1 MKASHDVLF
10 VMTKDRLTMNKQFQR
25 VVFLVF
31 SSFVSAWSGS
41 LFAAAYQMPNTEM
54 HVIKTT
60 QTRNQEYM
68 LYLQL
73 PQGYGEK
80 KNRDKK
86 YPVVYVLDAYW
97 DFPVIAGAKSGLVF
111 DGIVP
116 EFILVGIG
124 YSKEGVIEEGDVV
137 NTLRQIDYTPV
148 QDSVDK
154 NTGDAGSFLGFIK
167 SSVVPFIETN
177 YRADDYRVLTGTS
190 WGGLFSLY
198 AMFEDP
204 GYFQG
209 HVAITPA
216 VSCFHRWAFVRE
228 SKFFNDDAVNHLG
241 PPTTEL
247 PVYHYMSVGTDDQLS
262 NFTSAS
268 IAFSQVLKDRQYVA
282 FDFRF
287 ELKENEHHAS
297 VKIASFGQGL
307 MHALSGYQE

>member
-1 MKASHDVLF
+1 MSKKIQLIISLF
-10 VMTKDRLTMNKQFQR
+10 FS
-25 VVFLVF
+25 FLVA
-31 SSFVSAWSGS
+31 AWSGPS
-41 LFAAAYQMPNTEM
+41 LAAAYQMPDTEM
-54 HVIKTT
+54 HVITST
-60 QTRNQEYM
+60 ETRNQEYM

-80 KNRDKK
+80 KNRHKK

-124 YSKEGVIEEGDVV
+124 YSKDGVVEEGDIV

-148 QDSVDK
+148 QDAVDK
-154 NTGDAGSFLGFIK
+154 NTGDAESFLGFIK

-177 YRADDYRVLTGTS
+177 YRTDHYRVLTGTS

-198 AMFEDP
+198 SMFEDP

-209 HVAITPA
+209 HIAITPA
-216 VSCFHRWAFVRE
+216 VSGFHRWAFVRE
-228 SKFFNDDAVNHLG
+228 SKFFSDDGVGEMG
-241 PPTTEL
+241 PSKSQL
-247 PVYHYMSVGTDDQLS
+247 PVYLYMSVGTDDQLN
-262 NFTSAS
+262 NFTNES
-268 IAFSQVLKDRQYVA
+268 IAFSQVLKDRQYEN

>member
-1 MKASHDVLF
+1 
-10 VMTKDRLTMNKQFQR
+10 MNKKFQL
-25 VVFLVF
+25 VVSLIL
-31 SSFVSAWSGS
+31 SSFVAAWSGS
-41 LFAAAYQMPNTEM
+41 SFAAAYQMPNTEM
-54 HVIKTT
+54 HVITT
-60 QTRNQEYM
+60 SETRNKEYM

-80 KNRDKK
+80 KNRHKK

-116 EFILVGIG
+116 DFILVGIG
-124 YSKEGVIEEGDVV
+124 YSKDGVVEEGDIV

-148 QDSVDK
+148 QDTVDR
-154 NTGDAGSFLGFIK
+154 NTGDAASFLGFIK
-167 SSVVPFIETN
+167 SSVVPFIEKN

-204 GYFQG
+204 GFFQG
-209 HVAITPA
+209 HIAITPA
-216 VSCFHRWAFVRE
+216 VSGFHRWAFVRE
-228 SKFFNDDAVNHLG
+228 SKYFSGDVVNDLG
-241 PPTTEL
+241 SPKNNL
-247 PVYHYMSVGTDDQLS
+247 PAYLYISVGTDDQLS
-262 NFTSAS
+262 NFTNES
-268 IAFSQVLKDRQYVA
+268 IAFSQVLKDRLYEG

-307 MHALSGYQE
+307 THAFSGYQE